1 MSKHLIESIISDDL
15 LQASDI
21 FEAKLN
27 EIRARK
33 MYEMK
38 RMYQSEAFG
47 GLTKDE
53 IEMRKKA
60 GYKKASEI
68 LGDPMAKKPGEKR
81 LNPSAKII
89 KKKVAEDVLDEAGL
103 GFGAQAA
110 HGMSAQQKSQFKTL
124 MSIRRKARQSGKPSD
139 SGQSSSG
146 YQRPNFIKRNINTL
160 KGLEPGHVDDRTPE
174 EKLKQKGGRI
184 GKAIRAAADS
194 PVMSD
199 LHSIGMRN
207 L

>member
-15 LQASDI
+15 LQANDI

-53 IEMRKKA
+53 IEARKKA
-60 GYKKASEI
+60 GYKKAADV
-68 LGDPMAKKPGEKR
+68 LGDPREGRKVKIPLPDMKKEKKIAESWARAVKLGIKRTGTRLNVMRQVPGAMKDIAVDAAKKAVADPLDTAAKATVGTAKFAGRAVKR
-81 LNPSAKII
+81 
-89 KKKVAEDVLDEAGL
+89 
-103 GFGAQAA
+103 
-110 HGMSAQQKSQFKTL
+110 
-124 MSIRRKARQSGKPSD
+124 
-139 SGQSSSG
+139 
-146 YQRPNFIKRNINTL
+146 
-160 KGLEPGHVDDRTPE
+160 
-174 EKLKQKGGRI
+174 
-184 GKAIRAAADS
+184 AADS